1 MGLLTALFIGFL
13 SLATLNVAFCNGG
26 CKESERQALLKLK
39 QDMVDPANQ
48 LASWV
53 ADDEDCCRWKGV
65 VCDNMTGH
73 VLELNLNDGND
84 EQLEA
89 RLGGKISP
97 SLLHLKHLRYL
108 DLSNNNF
115 GEIHIPKFFG
125 SLKSLRILN
134 LSYSGFAGEV
144 PHHLGNL
151 SNLKY
156 LNLYENENL
165 HIENFQWLS
174 ALSSLEHLDFTSVNL
189 SKAANWFHVI
199 NTLPSLVELHLSWC
213 ELGPHYQVHPITS
226 VNLSSLDVLDLSGN
240 NFHDLSIIKWVFR
253 LKKLI
258 FLDLSVNHFDGPI
271 PYDLQN
277 LTLLRHLDLSY
288 NYFNSSIPNRLDNF
302 SSLQWLSG
310 LSSLEYLDLTWVNLS
325 KASNWFHVVN
335 TLPSLVEL
343 RLSWCELELHYQVH
357 PITSVNLS
365 SLNVLD
371 LSRNSF
377 HNLSIIKWVCGLKK
391 LISLDLSSN
400 QFAGPIPYDLQNL
413 TLLRYLRLSSNGFNS
428 SIPDWLDNFS
438 HLEFLELLN
447 NDFEGEIPI
456 RSIGKLC
463 NLSFLDL
470 SYVNLSLKISQ
481 ILEMFS
487 TGCISNSLETLHLDN
502 CQLTGQLTNQ
512 LGNFKS
518 LRELSLFD
526 NSISGPIP
534 TSIVDFDWVP
544 HFQIQILRL
553 GSWHLGWQFPQWLHS
568 QKYLSY
574 LDISDSKIV
583 DKVPNWFWELS
594 SQCLYV
600 NISHNQIHG
609 HLPSILSSP
618 SLNTFLNIIVFDFS
632 SNNFIGPLSRIS
644 SNMSFLDFSN
654 NKLSGSLSYFLCHE
668 KNEFMRMRILNL
680 GQNFLF
686 GELPDCWTKWPNL
699 KAIVLAD
706 NNLTGKIP
714 WSIGALSYLVS
725 LHLQKNYLSGEI
737 PLSLSNCTELEM
749 LQLSENELDG
759 SIPPWVG
766 KSLSNLIILNL
777 GSNKFLGHIPN
788 ELCSLNSL
796 QILDLA
802 HNNLFGSLPRCIGN
816 ISVLLSSDNHSHE
829 FDFGFVFSY
838 GNMFEVAYLEN
849 AFVSIKGQLREYD
862 NILYLVK
869 AMDFSSNNLSG
880 EIPSEITYLQG
891 LQSLNLSH
899 NLFTGR
905 IPRNIGNMRMLE
917 SVDFSGN
924 ELSGSIPESMS
935 SLTFLGYLNLSNN
948 QLTGQIPSGTQ
959 LQSFSASSYAGNKL
973 CGLPLPHKCS
983 VNRSFV
989 PSIQNK
995 GGKDRNGIESIC
1007 LFASVALGF
1016 IVGFWSVLGPLLI
1029 SKQWRCMYYQFL
1041 EKMW

>member
-39 QDMVDPANQ
+39 QDMVDPADR

-73 VLELNLNDGND
+73 VLELNLNDGDD
-84 EQLEA
+84 ELFEA
-89 RLGGKISP
+89 PLGGKISP
-97 SLLHLKHLRYL
+97 SLLHLKHLHYL
-108 DLSNNNF
+108 DLSNNYF
-115 GEIHIPKFFG
+115 GGIHIPKFFG

-134 LSYSGFAGEV
+134 LSHSGFGGEV
-144 PHHLGNL
+144 PHQLGNL

-156 LNLYENENL
+156 LNLDENVGL
-165 HIENFQWLS
+165 HVENF
-174 ALSSLEHLDFTSVNL
+174 
-189 SKAANWFHVI
+189 
-199 NTLPSLVELHLSWC
+199 
-213 ELGPHYQVHPITS
+213 
-226 VNLSSLDVLDLSGN
+226 
-240 NFHDLSIIKWVFR
+240 
-253 LKKLI
+253 
-258 FLDLSVNHFDGPI
+258 
-271 PYDLQN
+271 
-277 LTLLRHLDLSY
+277 
-288 NYFNSSIPNRLDNF
+288 
-302 SSLQWLSG
+302 QWLSG
-310 LSSLEYLDLTWVNLS
+310 LSSLEYLHFTSVYLS

-343 RLSWCELELHYQVH
+343 RLSRCELGPHYQVH

-371 LSRNSF
+371 LSGNSF

-391 LISLDLSSN
+391 LIFLDLSSN

-413 TLLRYLRLSSNGFNS
+413 TLLRHLSLSSNGFNS

-438 HLEFLELLN
+438 HLEFLDLSN

-470 SYVNLSLKISQ
+470 SHVNLSLKISQ

-487 TGCISNSLETLHLDN
+487 TGCISNSLETLRLDN
-502 CQLTGQLTNQ
+502 CRLAGQLTNQ
-512 LGNFKS
+512 LGDFKS
-518 LRELSLFD
+518 LRKLTLSD
-526 NSISGPIP
+526 NLISSPIP
-534 TSIVDFDWVP
+534 TSIGELQSLEKVDISHNSFDGSLPESFGQLANLEEVDISHNSFKGTVSEIHFVNLKKLKTFIADGNPFLKVNFDWVP
-544 HFQIQILRL
+544 HFQIQMLRL
-553 GSWHLGWQFPQWLHS
+553 RSCHLGLQFPQWLHS
-568 QKYLSY
+568 QKHLRY
-574 LDISDSKIV
+574 LDVSDSKII

-594 SQCLYV
+594 SQCVYL

-609 HLPSILSSP
+609 HLPSMLN
-618 SLNTFLNIIVFDFS
+618 SLGPTAFLFSVVFDFS
-632 SNNFIGPLSRIS
+632 SNNFIG
-644 SNMSFLDFSN
+644 
-654 NKLSGSLSYFLCHE
+654 SLFHFLCHE
-668 KNEFMRMRILNL
+668 KNESMSMMFLNL

-686 GELPDCWTKWPNL
+686 GKLPDCWAKWPAL
-699 KAIVLAD
+699 EAIVLSD
-706 NNLTGKIP
+706 NRLTGGIP
-714 WSIGALSYLVS
+714 RSIGTLSDLVS
-725 LHLQKNYLSGEI
+725 LHLQKNNLSREI
-737 PLSLSNCTELEM
+737 PLSLSNCTKLEM

-777 GSNKFLGHIPN
+777 GSNQFSGHIPD

-816 ISVLLSSDNHSHE
+816 IRVLISSDNHSQE
-829 FDFGFVFSY
+829 FGFGFVFSL

-891 LQSLNLSH
+891 LQSLNLSQ

-959 LQSFSASSYAGNKL
+959 LQSFNASSYAGNKL

-983 VNRSFV
+983 VNRGFV

-995 GGKDRNGIESIC
+995 GGKDRNGIERIC

-1041 EKMW
+1041 EKMWWKISDSVNKCY